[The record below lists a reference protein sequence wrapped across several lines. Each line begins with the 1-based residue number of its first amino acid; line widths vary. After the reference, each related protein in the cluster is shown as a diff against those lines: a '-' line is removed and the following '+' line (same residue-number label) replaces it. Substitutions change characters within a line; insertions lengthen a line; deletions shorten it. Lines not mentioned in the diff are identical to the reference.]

1 MGKQKK
7 RIKSLEKNN
16 GNLECWRAMWK
27 KPKVKKQKF
36 EDMQDKGRWSG
47 KILERSRR
55 TISRMLCK
63 RHRKSFYCRHRQQLW
78 GNKKKKFTS
87 VTLSH
92 SNLYIMF
99 LSFPWS
105 FLMWTQTVD
114 RSSDTYCMKERFKNQ
129 SYLFQKVLLKLSD
142 VWSLKMSEDGCGATH
157 DGTSSDDK
165 VRWNVLTEEVKST
178 HQEIDTFQKQAQYSR
193 LIRAFLL
200 EL

>member
-1 MGKQKK
+1 MRTHYEVLVRARWHSLSPNFLIFHKFSDQWEPWLERECQVVLEKSPKHMGKQKK
-7 RIKSLEKNN
+7 NKLNQNKKINN

-92 SNLYIMF
+92 SNLNIMF
-99 LSFPWS
+99 CPFPG
-105 FLMWTQTVD
+105 
-114 RSSDTYCMKERFKNQ
+114 
-129 SYLFQKVLLKLSD
+129 LF
-142 VWSLKMSEDGCGATH
+142 
-157 DGTSSDDK
+157 
-165 VRWNVLTEEVKST
+165 
-178 HQEIDTFQKQAQYSR
+178 
-193 LIRAFLL
+193 
-200 EL
+200 